1 MEKGLGKLIKNPK
14 GKRQETQDK
23 ETWSGGLWV
32 YMWNWTRT
40 GKIFTH
46 HKRASTVERTLNNIV
61 QQMAQSICASQIL
74 SLCPWLARWVQIWSG
89 HKYING
95 GQAQTQTTYWPSC
108 YLLRLLGMGNYIKF
122 SIWHTFSKK
131 KKKIKHLLDGK
142 LLLCISCIW
151 ERPEVSS
158 QKDRYI
164 FHIWISLS
172 WLEAPSSVSS
182 IILGLTEL
190 LIYKHEVPH
199 NITLD

>member
-1 MEKGLGKLIKNPK
+1 MEKCLGKLIKNPK

-40 GKIFTH
+40 VKIFTH
-46 HKRASTVERTLNNIV
+46 HKRASTVERRLNNIV

-95 GQAQTQTTYWPSC
+95 GQAQTRTTYWPSC

-122 SIWHTFSKK
+122 SIWYTFSK

-164 FHIWISLS
+164 SHIWISLS
-172 WLEAPSSVSS
+172 WLQALSSVSS
-182 IILGLTEL
+182 IILGLTER

>member
-1 MEKGLGKLIKNPK
+1 
-14 GKRQETQDK
+14 
-23 ETWSGGLWV
+23 
-32 YMWNWTRT
+32 MWNWTRT
-40 GKIFTH
+40 VKIFTH

-131 KKKIKHLLDGK
+131 KKKSNIYLMVSCCFASLASGKDQRFLLRRIDTYSTYGFPCPDSRPCPQLAALSWV
-142 LLLCISCIW
+142 LLSFWSISM
-151 ERPEVSS
+151 R
-158 QKDRYI
+158 
-164 FHIWISLS
+164 FHIISHWTRRYTS
-172 WLEAPSSVSS
+172 
-182 IILGLTEL
+182 
-190 LIYKHEVPH
+190 
-199 NITLD
+199 

>member
-1 MEKGLGKLIKNPK
+1 MEKCLGKLIKNPK

-40 GKIFTH
+40 VKIFTH
-46 HKRASTVERTLNNIV
+46 HKRASTVERTLNNTV

-95 GQAQTQTTYWPSC
+95 GQAQTRTTYWPSC

-122 SIWHTFSKK
+122 SIWHTFSK

-164 FHIWISLS
+164 SHIWISLS
-172 WLEAPSSVSS
+172 WLQALSSVSS
-182 IILGLTEL
+182 IILGLTER